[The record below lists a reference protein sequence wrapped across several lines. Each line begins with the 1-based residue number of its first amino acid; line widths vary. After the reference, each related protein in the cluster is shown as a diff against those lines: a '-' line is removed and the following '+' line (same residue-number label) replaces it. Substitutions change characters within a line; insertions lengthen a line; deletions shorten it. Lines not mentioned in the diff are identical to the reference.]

1 MIVFSNY
8 GSAKILT
15 INFVSPGIYRLQQ
28 LTFLCSTMSKQLQ
41 FTEVYHLSQKCI
53 HYATTNIAFSYI
65 HFLGC
70 PQGIVHSSYGLV
82 GSNSAQLFDHD
93 RPSTM
98 DFPLYFSSRMAS
110 RVLLSTLAIPIP
122 VSLSE
127 TEKHLELD
135 ENARE
140 KSRRLANLLG
150 LQNIPT
156 RSSLVSDMVW
166 SSLFL

>member
-1 MIVFSNY
+1 MPPLTLPFHTFTFWVVVRALSIVVTAQLEVTPHDYLSMIVLAPWTS
-8 GSAKILT
+8 
-15 INFVSPGIYRLQQ
+15 
-28 LTFLCSTMSKQLQ
+28 
-41 FTEVYHLSQKCI
+41 
-53 HYATTNIAFSYI
+53 
-65 HFLGC
+65 
-70 PQGIVHSSYGLV
+70 HSV
-82 GSNSAQLFDHD
+82 F
-93 RPSTM
+93 
-98 DFPLYFSSRMAS
+98 FSRMAS

-156 RSSLVSDMVW
+156 RSSLVNDMVW